1 MLPTISLAPNSTPP
15 TPERIRQ
22 AAGEFEALM
31 IEQMLKA
38 ARDNTSTSLDGE
50 NSPDANETMLDLANQ
65 QLAQLISKAGG
76 LGLTRLIERGLQNQK
91 SPEPRTASSLPS
103 LAPGP
108 SVSLKDRFSLSRS
121 YGQNRVK

>member
-1 MLPTISLAPNSTPP
+1 MLPLISLVPSSAPP
-15 TPERIRQ
+15 TPERIRK

-76 LGLTRLIERGLQNQK
+76 LGLTRLIEKGLETQK
-91 SPEPRTASSLPS
+91 SPEPRTVSSSPS
-103 LAPGP
+103 PDPGP

-121 YGQNRVK
+121 YGQTE